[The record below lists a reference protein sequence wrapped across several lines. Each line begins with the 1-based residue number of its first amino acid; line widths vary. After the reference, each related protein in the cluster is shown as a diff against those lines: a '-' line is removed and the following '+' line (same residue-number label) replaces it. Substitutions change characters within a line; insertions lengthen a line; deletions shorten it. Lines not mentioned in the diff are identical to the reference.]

1 LIQESCKLAVE
12 ICDDLLNYEKFEDE
26 DMPLVMKTLPATLL
40 FHEIVQP
47 FNVQVRLALPCL
59 ALPCLALPCLALPC
73 LALPCPALPCPALS
87 RLVLPCLTA

>member
-73 LALPCPALPCPALS
+73 PALS